1 MSDIPINTANTNTAQ
16 APGGLA
22 AAASGKASEQRTD
35 FLELLTMQ
43 LRNQN
48 PLKPFDNQEFASQL
62 AQFSQLE
69 ELSGIKELIGEQ
81 NKFNSIL
88 SQTMSNTALPGMLGK
103 NAKAMTENLN
113 IEKDT
118 VVSLGYIISD
128 DVSGGQIEILNSS
141 GVVVKTIEIKS
152 SDIKYGQN
160 IVEWDGRDDNGDQLE
175 EGNYTFFADFDG
187 GDGSVINTKTFTE
200 GTIESVRFKSTGTV
214 LLIGGQEIALND
226 VLDIR
231 L

>member
-1 MSDIPINTANTNTAQ
+1 MSDIPINTANTNAAV

-103 NAKAMTENLN
+103 SAKAMTENLN

-187 GDGSVINTKTFTE
+187 GDGSVIKTKTFTE

>member
-1 MSDIPINTANTNTAQ
+1 MSDIPINTANTNA

-22 AAASGKASEQRTD
+22 AAMSSKATEQRTD

-103 NAKAMTENLN
+103 SAKAMTENLN
-113 IEKDT
+113 LEKDT
-118 VVSLGYIISD
+118 VTRLGYIISE

-152 SDIKYGQN
+152 SDVKYGQN
-160 IVEWDGRDDNGDQLE
+160 VIEWDGRDDNGNQLE

-187 GDGSVINTKTFTE
+187 PNGGVVNSKTFTE
-200 GTIESVRFKSTGTV
+200 GTIESVRFKNTGTV

-226 VLDIR
+226 ILDIR